1 MGPRARATMGGGRRV
16 RSATEGHGALPLKVV
31 DLRPPSWVDS
41 TGSYEWS
48 RRVRTGWSNVLMR
61 SVELGQNF
69 LRNQRTA
76 RRLVYLAGGPAG
88 LPCVDLG
95 AGRGMVTSAALRREG
110 RVIAI
115 ETDPR
120 LAAGLR
126 SAFADEPRV
135 EVIEQDLMAVD
146 LPSEP
151 FVIAANPPFNL
162 STKLVRRW
170 LLARH
175 FVSGAL
181 IVERPFGQRVAGEFG
196 ATKLSLSLAP
206 FLELAIPVNV
216 RAAEFSPQPRVSAAI
231 LTATRRPEPE
241 IASRDRADYWRFVNY
256 LFERSKPTIGE
267 ALAPLRLDLGR
278 TAEARAVRDLSAEFT
293 TRLFIASVRSNQ
305 KALATIT
312 AFEAALP
319 ARRSSE
325 LASAEIQR
333 RRRGRSTSAIPT
345 TGPGRR

>member
-1 MGPRARATMGGGRRV
+1 MCFGRVAESRATGQRPGIPGPARVYSPQGG
-16 RSATEGHGALPLKVV
+16 H
-31 DLRPPSWVDS
+31 
-41 TGSYEWS
+41 
-48 RRVRTGWSNVLMR
+48 NVQMR

-76 RRLVYLAGGPAG
+76 RRLIHLAGGAAD

-95 AGRGMVTSAALRREG
+95 AGRGMITTAALRREG

-126 SAFADEPRV
+126 SVFADEPRV
-135 EVIEQDLMAVD
+135 EVVEQDLMVAG

-151 FVIAANPPFNL
+151 FVVAANPPFNL

-170 LLARH
+170 LMARH

-206 FLELAIPVNV
+206 FLELATPVNV

-231 LTATRRPEPE
+231 LTAARRPEPE
-241 IASRDRADYWRFVNY
+241 IASRDRANYWRFVNY
-256 LFERSKPTIGE
+256 LFERSKPTVGE
-267 ALAPLRLDLGR
+267 ALAPLRLGLGR
-278 TAEARAVRDLSAEFT
+278 TAEASLVRDLSAEFA
-293 TRLFIASVRSNQ
+293 TRLFTNSVRGDQ
-305 KALATIT
+305 KALATIA

-319 ARRSSE
+319 ERRSSE
-325 LASAEIQR
+325 LARRAEVPR
-333 RRRGRSTSAIPT
+333 RNRGRSNSATTT
-345 TGPGRR
+345 TGQRRQ